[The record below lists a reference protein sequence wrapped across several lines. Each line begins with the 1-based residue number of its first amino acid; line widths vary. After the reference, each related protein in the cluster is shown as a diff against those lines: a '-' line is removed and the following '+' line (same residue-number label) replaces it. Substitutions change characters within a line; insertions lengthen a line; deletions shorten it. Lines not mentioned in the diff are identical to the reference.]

1 MLDIPKNTTLPQNH
15 NNDNIDNGGCVHLNK
30 TKFGKDNN
38 AAQNA
43 FSTKKEYANYQ

>member
-15 NNDNIDNGGCVHLNK
+15 NNDNIDNGGCIHLN

-38 AAQNA
+38 ATQMHK
-43 FSTKKEYANYQ
+43 KKEIRKLSINI